1 MFKTKY
7 SWCGIGALTLL
18 LFGIAEQARGAVIF
32 QTDRLAFETA
42 NPGLMIEDFEKGNI
56 PKGGDFPFRAD
67 KPLNNATNN
76 TYFSSGDILS
86 GIEFKVSLDPYL
98 FASNNYFR
106 NTTKSISTAQAAA
119 DISIN
124 LNPGV
129 TSVGFDIFDLGGA
142 DDKVLVEVLGSSS
155 VLSKFTFNLEA
166 LNQQF
171 IGVTSNT
178 NNISSIRLTHLFTGP
193 SYPGAYGID
202 NVAFGDVQPVPEP
215 ITSGG
220 TALAGAIG
228 LYMKHKQKSSSL
240 V

>member
-56 PKGGDFPFRAD
+56 PTGDLFPFPD
-67 KPLNNATNN
+67 EPLNNATNN
-76 TYFSSGDILS
+76 TYFSPGDILS
-86 GIEFKVSLDPYL
+86 GIEFKISGDLNFRV
-98 FASNNYFR
+98 SNNYFI
-106 NTTKSISTAQAAA
+106 NTTKSILASQAAA
-119 DISIN
+119 DILIN

-129 TSVGFDIFDLGGA
+129 TSVGFDIYDLGGA
-142 DDKVLVEVLGSSS
+142 DDNVLVEVLGSSS
-155 VLSKFTFNLEA
+155 VLSKFTFNLSA

-171 IGVTSNT
+171 IGVTSDT
-178 NNISSIRLTHLFTGP
+178 NNISSIRLNHLFTEPG
-193 SYPGAYGID
+193 YPGAYGID
-202 NVAFGDVQPVPEP
+202 NVAFGGVVSVPEP
-215 ITSGG
+215 VTLGG
-220 TALAGAIG
+220 TVLASAIG
-228 LYMKHKQKSSSL
+228 LYMKRKQKSSSI